1 MMGCKNQSLF
11 EAYIN
16 FVKLGYEC
24 SAQAK
29 AACACQD
36 LTPKQIAYLRVIHA
50 HQQMTFSELADYGE
64 ISKPK
69 VTELIGRLSEYG
81 CVYKERSSRDK
92 RVCFIRLTEKGEQ
105 IAGAEEAAQMRLV
118 ERIESALTEEEIDQL
133 IYLLRKLS

>member
-1 MMGCKNQSLF
+1 MGCKKQSLF

-24 SAQAK
+24 SAQTK
-29 AACACQD
+29 AACAYQD
-36 LTPKQIAYLRVIHA
+36 LTAKQISYLRVIHA
-50 HQQMTFSELADYGE
+50 HHQMTFSELADYGD
-64 ISKPK
+64 ISKPT
-69 VTELIGRLSEYG
+69 VTELIGRLTEYG
-81 CVYKERSSRDK
+81 CVYKERSSQDK
-92 RVCFIRLTEKGEQ
+92 RVCFIRLTEKGKQ